1 MKEGKHEEI
10 AGWRK
15 KGIVPRSYL
24 QIINPDMPNEPHAGH
39 ENESA
44 QNVSASVLSD
54 SKTEEHVSSSSGA
67 ESPKEDRHGD
77 LPPTILRRHD
87 ETKEATTPNDSVVKN
102 NPQTNGTK
110 SIVFDVQDEEETSGC
125 CVRCFSFKKPK
136 NVL

>member
-1 MKEGKHEEI
+1 MSLLLTI
-10 AGWRK
+10 C
-15 KGIVPRSYL
+15 
-24 QIINPDMPNEPHAGH
+24 
-39 ENESA
+39 
-44 QNVSASVLSD
+44 
-54 SKTEEHVSSSSGA
+54 SGA